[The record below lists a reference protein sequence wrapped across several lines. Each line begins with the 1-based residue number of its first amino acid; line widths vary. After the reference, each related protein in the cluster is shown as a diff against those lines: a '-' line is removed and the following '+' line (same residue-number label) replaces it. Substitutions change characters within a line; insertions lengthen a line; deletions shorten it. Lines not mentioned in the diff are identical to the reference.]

1 VTYVPFC
8 GRIVFVRASDYKYA
22 NAMSTSSKELLKSFD
37 LLPDVEKR
45 EVASEIIRR
54 TFSLNHEPAPDDYQL
69 KTLYASFAEEDQE
82 LAEEGIEDY
91 NKGLAKEDA
100 Q

>member
-1 VTYVPFC
+1 
-8 GRIVFVRASDYKYA
+8 
-22 NAMSTSSKELLKSFD
+22 MSTSGKELLKSFD

-54 TFSLNHEPAPDDYQL
+54 AFSLDRDVALDEGEMEA
-69 KTLYASFAEEDQE
+69 LYASFAAEDQE
-82 LAEEGIEDY
+82 LAEQGMDDYEERLIAEDT
-91 NKGLAKEDA
+91 

>member
-1 VTYVPFC
+1 
-8 GRIVFVRASDYKYA
+8 
-22 NAMSTSSKELLKSFD
+22 MSTNSKELLKSFD

-54 TFSLNHEPAPDDYQL
+54 AFSLDRNIAQDNEL
-69 KTLYASFAEEDQE
+69 EMLYASFAGEDQE
-82 LAEEGIEDY
+82 LAEQGMEDY
-91 NKGLAKEDA
+91 GKRLTSEDT

>member
-1 VTYVPFC
+1 MA
-8 GRIVFVRASDYKYA
+8 GSVFVRASDYKYA
-22 NAMSTSSKELLKSFD
+22 NAMSTSSEKLLKSFD

-54 TFSLNHEPAPDDYQL
+54 TFSLGRESALDEHQM
-69 KTLYASFAEEDQE
+69 KSLYASLADEDHE
-82 LAEEGIEDY
+82 LAEEGMEDY
-91 NKGLAKEDA
+91 NKGLAIEDA

>member
-1 VTYVPFC
+1 
-8 GRIVFVRASDYKYA
+8 
-22 NAMSTSSKELLKSFD
+22 MSTNSKELLKSFD

-54 TFSLNHEPAPDDYQL
+54 AFSLVRGTAQDAEL
-69 KTLYASFAEEDQE
+69 EMLYASFADEDQE
-82 LAEEGIEDY
+82 LAEQGMEDY
-91 NKGLAKEDA
+91 GKRLASEDT

>member
-1 VTYVPFC
+1 M
-8 GRIVFVRASDYKYA
+8 FVRASDYKYA
-22 NAMSTSSKELLKSFD
+22 NAMSTSSEELLKSFD

-54 TFSLNHEPAPDDYQL
+54 TFSLAREPALDEGQM
-69 KTLYASFAEEDQE
+69 KTLYAGFAEEDRE
-82 LAEEGIEDY
+82 LAEEGIADY
-91 NKGLAKEDA
+91 NKGLAIEDA